1 MDILE
6 TMKAR
11 HSVRQY
17 KNQAIESSKREKIN
31 ALIKDVNAESKLSI
45 QVFYDEPKCFDSFM
59 AHYGKFENV
68 KNYIAIVGNKN
79 DQEKAGYYGEKIVL
93 KCQKLGL
100 NTCWV
105 AMTHGKS
112 KAQIKRGQKLLI
124 IISLGYGET
133 QGVPHKSKSI
143 AELGQADQKNEWFE
157 KGMEAESVSDD
168 AAAGNGY
175 PDGCG
180 TQYDG

>member
-6 TMKAR
+6 PMKAR

-79 DQEKAGYYGEKIVL
+79 D
-93 KCQKLGL
+93 
-100 NTCWV
+100 
-105 AMTHGKS
+105 
-112 KAQIKRGQKLLI
+112 
-124 IISLGYGET
+124 
-133 QGVPHKSKSI
+133 
-143 AELGQADQKNEWFE
+143 WFE
-157 KGMEAESVSDD
+157 KGMEAVSL
-168 AAAGNGY
+168 APTAVNQQKFYFELKNGIVTAKNLGGFY
-175 PDGCG
+175 SRIDLGIVKYHFEVVTG
-180 TQYDG
+180 HEVK

>member
-1 MDILE
+1 MNL
-6 TMKAR
+6 
-11 HSVRQY
+11 Q
-17 KNQAIESSKREKIN
+17 REKKIN

-100 NTCWV
+100 NTCWGGND
-105 AMTHGKS
+105 AWKIKS
-112 KAQIKRGQKLLI
+112 ADQKRTESYSF
-124 IISLGYGET
+124 IISLGYGTET
-133 QGVPHKSKSI
+133 QGKSPHKMKQSKKASQNLDRRNVNQQERL
-143 AELGQADQKNEWFE
+143 AGFE
-157 KGMEAESVSDD
+157 KGYLGSA
-168 AAAGNGY
+168 
-175 PDGCG
+175 
-180 TQYDG
+180 

>member
-100 NTCWV
+100 KI
-105 AMTHGKS
+105 KS
-112 KAQIKRGQKLLI
+112 
-124 IISLGYGET
+124 
-133 QGVPHKSKSI
+133 
-143 AELGQADQKNEWFE
+143 ADQKRT
-157 KGMEAESVSDD
+157 EATHYYLTGIWRNTGSS
-168 AAAGNGY
+168 
-175 PDGCG
+175 
-180 TQYDG
+180 T

>member
-1 MDILE
+1 MPLGISRRSFQRKLQNMSE
-6 TMKAR
+6 
-11 HSVRQY
+11 
-17 KNQAIESSKREKIN
+17 KN
-31 ALIKDVNAESKLSI
+31 
-45 QVFYDEPKCFDSFM
+45 
-59 AHYGKFENV
+59 
-68 KNYIAIVGNKN
+68 
-79 DQEKAGYYGEKIVL
+79 VL

-157 KGMEAESVSDD
+157 KGMEAVSL
-168 AAAGNGY
+168 APTAVNQQKFYFELKNGIVTAKSLGGFY
-175 PDGCG
+175 SKIDLGIVKYHFEAVTG
-180 TQYDG
+180 HEVK

>member
-1 MDILE
+1 MVSIFFTIEFFFLKIWYTRFNQLNESEDIKMDILE

-79 DQEKAGYYGEKIVL
+79 D
-93 KCQKLGL
+93 
-100 NTCWV
+100 
-105 AMTHGKS
+105 
-112 KAQIKRGQKLLI
+112 
-124 IISLGYGET
+124 
-133 QGVPHKSKSI
+133 
-143 AELGQADQKNEWFE
+143 
-157 KGMEAESVSDD
+157 
-168 AAAGNGY
+168 
-175 PDGCG
+175 
-180 TQYDG
+180 

>member
-1 MDILE
+1 MVSIFFTIEFFFLKIWYTRFNQLNESEDIKMDILE

-112 KAQIKRGQKLLI
+112 KAQIKRGQKNCN
-124 IISLGYGET
+124 S
-133 QGVPHKSKSI
+133 QKSW
-143 AELGQADQKNEWFE
+143 WFLFQ
-157 KGMEAESVSDD
+157 D
-168 AAAGNGY
+168 
-175 PDGCG
+175 
-180 TQYDG
+180 

>member
-1 MDILE
+1 MNEREEIKMVILE

-68 KNYIAIVGNKN
+68 KNYIEFLQVLVLIHGVLIL
-79 DQEKAGYYGEKIVL
+79 YYLIKINN
-93 KCQKLGL
+93 C
-100 NTCWV
+100 
-105 AMTHGKS
+105 
-112 KAQIKRGQKLLI
+112 
-124 IISLGYGET
+124 
-133 QGVPHKSKSI
+133 
-143 AELGQADQKNEWFE
+143 
-157 KGMEAESVSDD
+157 
-168 AAAGNGY
+168 
-175 PDGCG
+175 
-180 TQYDG
+180 